1 MGYIA
6 ELLQR
11 GIKLSWKQAE
21 RFNAVTTRQSVPA
34 LGKPSPNP
42 VFSCQAKKQ
51 EYQDSCARTAVEG
64 IFETVR
70 IAYGMACIMAHLQ
83 ETAVCIIGVAFTG
96 LPPAGSRFFAGVAE

>member
-51 EYQDSCARTAVEG
+51 EYQDSCDRNAVEG

-83 ETAVCIIGVAFTG
+83 ETA
-96 LPPAGSRFFAGVAE
+96 E